1 MRTFI
6 GVLATIASIAILIWI
21 EQVLEVAYILKT
33 MAKAVL
39 FLLIPFLLLRK
50 NGFPFF
56 HLRQTDRKSMNIAI
70 VSGIAIMGM
79 IVATFIILQPYI
91 DIDALLDDL
100 ADAGV
105 TSIVFPFVAFYILF
119 GNSLLEEFFF
129 RGLLPSF
136 LDRPLLRLFLP
147 SFFFAIYH
155 IAIFLP
161 WFSTPILLLAVVGL
175 WIGGIIFQLVNE
187 RSGTILPSWIIH
199 MFADIGV
206 LLVGVYMLYFY

>member
-1 MRTFI
+1 LRTFI

-33 MAKAVL
+33 MAKAIL
-39 FLLIPFLLLRK
+39 FLLVPFLLFRK

-56 HLRQTDRKSMNIAI
+56 RLRQTDRKSMNIAI
-70 VSGIAIMGM
+70 VSGIAIMGL
-79 IVATFIILQPYI
+79 IVVAFIILQPFI

-136 LDRPLLRLFLP
+136 LDKPLLRLLLP

-161 WFSTPILLLAVVGL
+161 WFSTPILLLAVAGL

>member
-1 MRTFI
+1 MRTVI
-6 GVLATIASIAILIWI
+6 GILSALASIAILIWI
-21 EQVLEVAYILKT
+21 EQVLEVTYLLKT
-33 MAKAVL
+33 VAKATL
-39 FLLIPFLLLRK
+39 FLLVPFILFRK
-50 NGFPFF
+50 TGFPFF
-56 HLRQTDRKSMNIAI
+56 RLRQTDRKSMNIAI
-70 VSGIAIMGM
+70 VFGIAIMGT
-79 IVATFIILQPYI
+79 ILATFILLQPFI
-91 DIDALLDDL
+91 DIDALVDDL

-136 LDRPLLRLFLP
+136 LDRPLLRLLLP

-161 WFSTPILLLAVVGL
+161 WFSTPILLLAVAGL

-199 MFADIGV
+199 MFADVGV
-206 LLVGVYMLYFY
+206 LIVGVYMIYFY

>member
-33 MAKAVL
+33 MAKAIL
-39 FLLIPFLLLRK
+39 FLLIPFLLFRK

-56 HLRQTDRKSMNIAI
+56 RLRQTDRKSMNIAI

-79 IVATFIILQPYI
+79 IVATFIILKPFI

-105 TSIVFPFVAFYILF
+105 TSIVFPFVGFYILF

-136 LDRPLLRLFLP
+136 LDRPLLRLLLP

-199 MFADIGV
+199 MFADVGV
-206 LLVGVYMLYFY
+206 LIVGVYMIYFY

>member
-1 MRTFI
+1 MRTVI
-6 GVLATIASIAILIWI
+6 GVLSALASIAILIWI
-21 EQVLEVAYILKT
+21 EQVLEVTYLLKT
-33 MAKAVL
+33 MAKAAL
-39 FLLIPFLLLRK
+39 FLLVPFILFRK
-50 NGFPFF
+50 TGFPFF
-56 HLRQTDRKSMNIAI
+56 RLRQTDRKSMSIAI
-70 VSGIAIMGM
+70 VSGIAIMGA
-79 IVATFIILQPYI
+79 ILATFILLQPFI

-161 WFSTPILLLAVVGL
+161 WFSTPILLLAVAGL
-175 WIGGIIFQLVNE
+175 WIGGIIFQLANE

-199 MFADIGV
+199 MFADVGV
-206 LLVGVYMLYFY
+206 LIVGVYMIYFY